1 MKRILIIV
9 TLLWVN
15 LSPVNAQDLGK
26 YQAVF
31 IRQFVKYLEW
41 SPKKD
46 PVIIGVLGNSSALI
60 HLQQA
65 GGNDSHI
72 QVIKVASSDQVI
84 KCDILFIPANQSRN
98 LNMIQSQLNGK
109 STLIV
114 AEEVALAEQGADIG
128 FFVEGNKLRFA
139 LNKSKIEE
147 KEIRISNTLLSLAKV
162 I

>member
-9 TLLWVN
+9 TLLWI
-15 LSPVNAQDLGK
+15 SAASVNAQDLGK

-46 PVIIGVLGNSSALI
+46 PVVIGVLGNSSALI

-65 GGNDSHI
+65 DGNDSHI
-72 QVIKVASSDQVI
+72 EVIKVASSDEVT
-84 KCDILFIPANQSRN
+84 KCDMLFIPSNQSRN
-98 LNMIQSQLNGK
+98 LEMIQSQLVGK
-109 STLIV
+109 ATLIV
-114 AEEVALAEQGADIG
+114 TEEEALTQKGADIG

-139 LNKSKIEE
+139 LNKTNIEAKDIKISK
-147 KEIRISNTLLSLAKV
+147 NLLSLAKV